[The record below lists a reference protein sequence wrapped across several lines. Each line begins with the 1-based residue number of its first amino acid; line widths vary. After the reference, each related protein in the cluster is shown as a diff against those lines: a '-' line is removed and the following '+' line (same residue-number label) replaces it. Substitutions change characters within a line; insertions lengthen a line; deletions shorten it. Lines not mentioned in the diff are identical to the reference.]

1 MERKKCIG
9 QLKRIFTLFAALFLC
24 VTLCVS
30 FTACGGET
38 KYDVSIKV
46 VNTLGDEFIFTPDVD
61 EISAT
66 YQYTGE
72 DVWYYVDSYQMPDHP
87 KYGDIWLEPMQQGY
101 DYISMFGLYTAP
113 DGSTTDITAR
123 RCTNARGEYAFNVYI
138 PDSSVSWYRRNICL
152 YITIV

>member
-1 MERKKCIG
+1 MAKAKKIM
-9 QLKRIFTLFAALFLC
+9 LFLLVSMVSLSLCLSIAAC
-24 VTLCVS
+24 VDD
-30 FTACGGET
+30 G
-38 KYDVSIKV
+38 KYDISIKV
-46 VNTLGDEFIFTPDVD
+46 VNTQGDEFIFTPDVD

-72 DVWYYVDSYQMPDHP
+72 DVWYYVDAYNMPDHP

-123 RCTNARGEYAFNVYI
+123 RCTNSRGEYAFNVYI
-138 PDSSVSWYRRNICL
+138 PDSSVSWHRRNLCL

>member
-1 MERKKCIG
+1 MKK
-9 QLKRIFTLFAALFLC
+9 IFSVILCAIAALCLC
-24 VTLCVS
+24 
-30 FTACGGET
+30 FAFAACGGET

-72 DVWYYVDSYQMPDHP
+72 DVWYYVDAYNMPDHP

-101 DYISMFGLYTAP
+101 DYIYMFGLYTAP
-113 DGSTTDITAR
+113 DGSTTSLTAEN
-123 RCTNARGEYAFNVYI
+123 RCTKDRGEYVFNVYI
-138 PDSSVSWYRRNICL
+138 SDASVSWYRRNIYL
-152 YITIV
+152 YVTIV